1 MKIPTMLWGNLC
13 NRETP
18 LHQVIVLHE
27 GLETADTET
36 DRLNSEVISY
46 NLTPERPEVANDNYN
61 SSPVCSQSD
70 DDIDI
75 LTECVWHIVKDDLKR
90 DVSKSLVRR
99 IVAEARVRNIDTL
112 VDDVL
117 SWSE

>member
-1 MKIPTMLWGNLC
+1 MKIPTMLWGKLC
-13 NRETP
+13 NPERIQ
-18 LHQVIVLHE
+18 HQEIVLHE
-27 GLETADTET
+27 GLETTDTEIN
-36 DRLNSEVISY
+36 RSNSEVISCK
-46 NLTPERPEVANDNYN
+46 LTPERPEAANDNYN

-90 DVSKSLVRR
+90 DVSKSLVRS

-117 SWSE
+117 LWSE